1 MDDIEKKKI
10 EDSNEKIKKQNP
22 YNDYEEVK
30 KINARRKRN
39 IFIIILIIFIL
50 VIFAIF
56 STIFSLLNINN
67 ENIMIG
73 VSINNID
80 ISGLSKDEAKA
91 KVENVLD
98 EKINKEIKV
107 IYGEYESTI
116 NPKVID
122 AKFDTNKAIEDAYG
136 IGRNGNIIINNY
148 NILFSL
154 IGKKD
159 IETKVIINEEETE
172 KLIKDIGANLPGA
185 LVETSYYIED
195 SNLIITKGKEGL
207 VVNSEKLLELIY
219 EKLNNKNINQEYI
232 EIPVEV
238 IKPEEIDLQKI
249 HDEIYKEPQ
258 DAYYNK
264 EPFEIHAEVDG
275 VDFNIEEAK
284 QIISSE
290 EKEEYTIP
298 LKITKPEMTINKI
311 GTEAFPNL
319 LSTFTTKYDKTN
331 TNRTTNLQLAINKIN
346 GVVLMPDEEFSY
358 NKIVG
363 ERTISAGYKEA
374 KIYSN
379 GEVVDGLGG
388 GICQISSTLYNT
400 VLLANLEITERRNHQ
415 FVTSYLPAGRD
426 ATVVYGSQDFKFK
439 NNRKYPVKIE
449 ASLNSGIAKI
459 SLYGVKEENDYTV
472 TFETRTVSAIPYK
485 TKYINDS
492 TIEEGIEKIQQKGV
506 NGLITETYKILN
518 LNGVVVSKTLLSKD
532 TYNAMQRVVLKGTK
546 KVKKSQDNNKN
557 KQDKENENKTND
569 KNDKDNNKEN

>member
-67 ENIMIG
+67 ENIMTG

-492 TIEEGIEKIQQKGV
+492 TIEEGTEKIQQKGV

-546 KVKKSQDNNKN
+546 KVKKSQDNNEN
-557 KQDKENENKTND
+557 KKDKENENKTND

>member
-67 ENIMIG
+67 ENIMTG

-298 LKITKPEMTINKI
+298 LKITKPEITINKI

-492 TIEEGIEKIQQKGV
+492 TIEEGTEKIQQKGV

-546 KVKKSQDNNKN
+546 KVKKSQDNNEN

>member
-50 VIFAIF
+50 VILAIF

-238 IKPEEIDLQKI
+238 IKPEKIDLQKI

-290 EKEEYTIP
+290 EKEDYTIP

-492 TIEEGIEKIQQKGV
+492 TIEEGTEKIQQKGV

-546 KVKKSQDNNKN
+546 KVKKSQDNN
-557 KQDKENENKTND
+557 ENKTND